1 MDLGFKNQ
9 KSRNKNRHAWDTTC
23 AIFQAKQAT
32 LFFLAQFCPKM
43 DLGLKIEKANV
54 GIRISIL
61 KIPCVPILTK
71 MDNFYFFDPNMPKN
85 GFRVGNSED

>member
-1 MDLGFKNQ
+1 
-9 KSRNKNRHAWDTTC
+9 
-23 AIFQAKQAT
+23 
-32 LFFLAQFCPKM
+32 M